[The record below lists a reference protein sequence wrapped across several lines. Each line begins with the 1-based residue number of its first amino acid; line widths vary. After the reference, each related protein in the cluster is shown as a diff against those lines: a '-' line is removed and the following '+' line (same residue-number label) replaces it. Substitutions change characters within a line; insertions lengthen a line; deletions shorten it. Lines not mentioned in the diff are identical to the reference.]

1 MQTLYLIRGLPGAGK
16 SSLAD
21 TLLDLGN
28 TYHVE
33 ADMFFTMNTG
43 NYLFDGSKL
52 KDAHVWCQDTVVQ
65 HLINGYSVIVSN
77 TSTTEKEVKVY
88 QDIAKKYN
96 ARFISLIVENRHE
109 GANIH
114 GVPEEKLQQ
123 MRNRFSTK
131 L

>member
-52 KDAHVWCQDTVVQ
+52 KDAHGWCQDTVIQ

-88 QDIAKKYN
+88 QDIAEKYN
-96 ARFISLIVENRHE
+96 AKFISLIVENRHE
-109 GANIH
+109 GVNIH